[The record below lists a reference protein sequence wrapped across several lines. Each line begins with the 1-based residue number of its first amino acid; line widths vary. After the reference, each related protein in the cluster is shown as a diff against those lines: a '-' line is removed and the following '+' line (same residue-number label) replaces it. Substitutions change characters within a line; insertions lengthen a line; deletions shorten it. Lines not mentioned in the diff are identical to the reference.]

1 MGNYLTAQGVARQ
14 ENVQATYLSKEDAQR
29 LYATNAN
36 FRAEVD
42 RLIAEDA
49 RLNTQHTDF
58 VSGTFNPLSA
68 QVGNLRTDLTGL
80 QTTVTENNTAFNT
93 WKNQQYNPLSTQVGT
108 LETNLGTLQ
117 TNFNGLDSAYYGF
130 VENQYNPLSTQ
141 VGTLGTN
148 LNNLRDTVGANNAA
162 FVTWRNEEYNPVA
175 TQVGTLQGQYTTLN
189 NNFSNHQSEY
199 NKFSAGVRRD
209 LGNEILRVENKFDTA
224 LGRYAT
230 LEQVENLN
238 GAVQSGL
245 SASEVATI
253 KSVLGSTEFGDAIS
267 SLGIQRQQTTT
278 TPPSYLR
285 TRNYMLY

>member
-58 VSGTFNPLSA
+58 VSGTFNPLS
-68 QVGNLRTDLTGL
+68 
-80 QTTVTENNTAFNT
+80 
-93 WKNQQYNPLSTQVGT
+93 TQVGT
-108 LETNLGTLQ
+108 LGTNLGTLT

-141 VGTLGTN
+141 VETLGTN
-148 LNNLRDTVGANNAA
+148 LNNLRDTVGANNDA

-199 NKFSAGVRRD
+199 NKFSAGVRTD

-230 LEQVENLN
+230 LEDVENLT

-245 SASEVATI
+245 SATEVATI
-253 KSVLGSTEFGDAIS
+253 KSVLRSTEFGDALT
-267 SLGIQRQQTTT
+267 SLGIQRQQQTTTNTTNTT